1 MEMNWHYGD
10 IFDAVGGIMPG
21 SADALIHVEPATEG
35 ADATHLVIDWRSL
48 RAHSNRLA
56 RASRDAGLLPGDK
69 VAHYLRN
76 VPAYLTSFVACS
88 KARLT
93 HVNVNYRYKSDELH
107 YLLDNA
113 DCAGVVY
120 AAEFAAQV
128 AALHPRLPG
137 IRWWLEAGPGPA
149 RNEFA
154 HSYDTLIAEGPE
166 EDLQIERTQDDI
178 HLIYTGGTTGT
189 PKGVMWRHADLWTA
203 LGGGGS
209 NAMSIPPAT
218 SLQDHVRRVSASP
231 MRTRQM
237 PLNPLMHGAGLMTA
251 LTALAQG
258 GCVVTLGGARFSAA
272 AALDAIVRHRVS
284 QVSMVGD
291 AFGRPL
297 LDELERHP
305 GRHDLSGLQL
315 VVSTGA
321 MWSAPVKAGLLRHA
335 PHLLLFDALG
345 SSESVGFGTASAQG
359 SQRFDTASFR
369 LGAGCKVFD
378 ESLREVP
385 PGSTTPGFLARS
397 GPIPLGYYKDP
408 QRTAKT
414 FPVIDGVRYA
424 MPGDYCLLG
433 ADGTLTLL
441 GRASGVI
448 NTGGEKVFAEEVE
461 EALKLHPQV
470 DDALVIGWPSERW
483 GQVVV
488 AVAQLKAF
496 CAEHDH
502 AAIEEAL
509 RSHVRAHLADYKAP
523 RRIVLVAALPRAANG
538 KPDYAL
544 ARDLAATALGAIAP

>member
-1 MEMNWHYGD
+1 MIMNWHYGD
-10 IFDAVGGIMPG
+10 IFDAVGGIMPA
-21 SADALIHVEPATEG
+21 SADALIHVEPATEETG
-35 ADATHLVIDWRSL
+35 AAYQVINWSTL

-56 RASRDAGLLPGDK
+56 RASRDAGLVPGDK

-76 VPAYLTSFVACS
+76 VPAYLTTFVACS
-88 KARLT
+88 KARLA
-93 HVNVNYRYKSDELH
+93 HVNVNYRYKSEELH
-107 YLLDNA
+107 YLLQNA

-120 AAEFAAQV
+120 AAEFAAQI
-128 AALHPRLPG
+128 AALRPRLPG
-137 IRWWLEAGPGPA
+137 IRWWIEAGPGPI
-149 RNEFA
+149 RNGFA
-154 HSYDTLIAEGPE
+154 MSYEAIIAHGSI
-166 EDLQIERTQDDI
+166 EDLQIDRAQDDL
-178 HLIYTGGTTGT
+178 HLVYTGGTTGT

-209 NAMSIPPAT
+209 NATGVPPAV
-218 SLQDHVRRVSASP
+218 SLQDHIGRVSASP
-231 MRTRQM
+231 QRPRQM

-258 GCVVTLGGARFSAA
+258 GCVVTLGGTRFSAS
-272 AALDAIVRHRVS
+272 AALEAIVRHRVS
-284 QVSMVGD
+284 HISMVGD

-305 GRHDLSGLQL
+305 GRHDLRGLQV

-321 MWSAPVKAGLLRHA
+321 MWSAPVKAGLLSHA

-345 SSESVGFGTASAQG
+345 SSESVGFGTSSAKG
-359 SQRFDTASFR
+359 TQRLDTASFK

-378 ESLREVP
+378 EHLREVP
-385 PGSTTPGFLARS
+385 PGSATPGFLARS

-408 QRTAKT
+408 KRTAKT

-470 DDALVIGWPSERW
+470 EDALVIGWPSERW

-488 AVAQLKAF
+488 AVAQLDA
-496 CAEHDH
+496 ADVDSDH
-502 AAIEEAL
+502 EAIEEAL
-509 RSHVRAHLADYKAP
+509 RSHVRTQLADYKAP

-544 ARDLAATALGAIAP
+544 ARDLAAAALRGIAL